1 MKHQLFLAALLP
13 LTLAAQDFRS
23 LPEKLFPEQDTT
35 KIYTVGGY
43 RHGISFFPK
52 VKNPHVEYEAGSQL
66 TFDKFH
72 SAPAIYTYMKRF
84 AEQYPNLVDIYQ
96 VATSYEGR
104 PIYQMTVT
112 NKQIGKPTDKPAAFF
127 EGNRHSGE
135 VSSAESVMWLMHYL
149 LDNYGKDAEVTALVD
164 NNTIYLRPINN
175 PDGHNL

>member
-84 AEQYPNLVDIYQ
+84 AEQYPN
-96 VATSYEGR
+96 
-104 PIYQMTVT
+104 
-112 NKQIGKPTDKPAAFF
+112 
-127 EGNRHSGE
+127 
-135 VSSAESVMWLMHYL
+135 
-149 LDNYGKDAEVTALVD
+149 
-164 NNTIYLRPINN
+164 
-175 PDGHNL
+175 